1 MEKFFRINFIVV
13 ISCLLLKILHVPGS
27 SILMMITTIILVVL
41 GVIIAIK
48 NFKSNPHIALQ
59 SLALSCWSIFIFFR
73 FYFLYFFLRILGV
86 SIIYWIPFLLT
97 GAFLAVSFEKK
108 IKLTSMGYVLIACFV
123 VNTYLLIIPTSKV
136 YYLLHHSQIDNQNMN
151 EVDYLILDNYSVRLY
166 NADANENYNKAME
179 YNQKAFDALKINL
192 KSERTEE
199 AIQDSINISNH
210 KIQMENKVKSIKG
223 D

>member
-1 MEKFFRINFIVV
+1 
-13 ISCLLLKILHVPGS
+13 
-27 SILMMITTIILVVL
+27 
-41 GVIIAIK
+41 
-48 NFKSNPHIALQ
+48 
-59 SLALSCWSIFIFFR
+59 
-73 FYFLYFFLRILGV
+73 
-86 SIIYWIPFLLT
+86 LT

-166 NADANENYNKAME
+166 NADANENYNKAIE
-179 YNQKAFDALKINL
+179 YNQKAFEALKIKL